1 MIEIDL
7 PKLVGKGYGT
17 FWNFKGRYRV
27 VKGSRASKKSKTMAL
42 WLIYNIM
49 KYPLA
54 NALVVRRV
62 YSTLKNS
69 CYSDLKWAIYRFK
82 AEEYWRCTENPLTLT
97 YLPTGQVILF
107 RGLDNG
113 LKLTSISVPK
123 GVLNFVWLEESYE
136 LQKEEDFNLL
146 DESIRGE
153 LPPDYF
159 YSITL
164 TLNPWSDKHW
174 IKKRFFD
181 RKSDDVLALTTTYK
195 CNEWIDENYKKMLE
209 EMKEINPRRYN
220 VAALG
225 QWGVTDG
232 LVYENWQEL
241 EFDWREILR
250 KSWDYKV
257 IFGLDFGYSNDP
269 TAFFCGIINKETR
282 ELYVFDEIYKLRMQN
297 RDIYESIKNKGFSK
311 EKIFADCA
319 EPKSID
325 ELKGYGL
332 ARIKPSKKGRD
343 SINNGIQFIQGY
355 KIYVHPSCK
364 NFINEISQYSWSKD
378 KWGEPTNVPVDRNN
392 HLMDAMRYALQE
404 YIKRPNRLW
413 FGI

>member
-1 MIEIDL
+1 MINIDL
-7 PKLVGKGYGT
+7 PKIVGRGYGT
-17 FWNFKGRYRV
+17 FWNYKGRYRV

-49 KYPLA
+49 KYPDS

-69 CYSDLKWAIYRFK
+69 CYSDLKWAIYRFQV
-82 AEEYWRCTENPLTLT
+82 EDYWKFTENPLSLT
-97 YLPTGQVILF
+97 YIPTGQQILF

-123 GVLNFVWLEESYE
+123 GVLCWVWIEEAYE

-153 LPPDYF
+153 LPEELF
-159 YSITL
+159 YQITL

-181 RKSDDVLALTTTYK
+181 YKNDNILSLTTTYK
-195 CNEWIDENYKKMLE
+195 CNEWIDENYKKLLE
-209 EMKEINPRRYN
+209 EMKIINPRRYR
-220 VAALG
+220 VSALG
-225 QWGVTDG
+225 EWGVTDG
-232 LVYENWQEL
+232 LIYENWE
-241 EFDWREILR
+241 EITFDWREILQQ
-250 KSWDYKV
+250 SWDYKCV
-257 IFGLDFGYSNDP
+257 FGLDFGYTNDP

-282 ELYVFDEIYKLRMQN
+282 ELYVFDEIYRTRLQN
-297 RDIYESIKNKGFSK
+297 EEIYRLIEEKGFRK
-311 EKIFADCA
+311 EVIFADSA

-325 ELKGYGL
+325 QLKGLGL
-332 ARIKPSKKGRD
+332 RRIKGSRKGAD
-343 SINNGIQFIQGY
+343 SINNGIQYIQGY
-355 KIYVHPSCK
+355 KIYIHPRCK
-364 NFINEISQYSWSKD
+364 NFINEISQYSWATD
-378 KWGEPTNVPVDRNN
+378 KNGESTNKPNDKNN

-404 YIKRPNRLW
+404 YTKKPNRIW